1 MTHMY
6 RQIAPM
12 ASAAILILTLTLILI
27 LPGRVAWGQG
37 VDPTGR
43 PVGQIEIEGCEKV
56 AQQLVRNQ
64 IRMQPGEPYDGDIVA
79 QDIVRIEH
87 LGKFSA
93 VKARVRQQ
101 ADGTLVLTYQV
112 QEHALIA
119 DLQVVGN
126 KNISD
131 QKLMERIV
139 LRRGDPI
146 DPFLI
151 DKAVNAIRDE
161 YEQQGYFL
169 TEINADQQLLAADN
183 VLIFRVREGP
193 KVQIKALRIEGNTAF
208 SSKELLA
215 RVRSQA
221 KRPLL
226 FWRKTELNRNQLDLD
241 TATIRNYYRDRGYLD
256 AEVGRRIDLA
266 PNQREAAVT
275 FEVDEGRRYLVAN
288 IRVEGNVLFASEQ
301 IVAAIPLQIG
311 QVFSRSAAAAS
322 RDAVLDLYGQL
333 GFIETTVEIARLFH
347 QTEPRVDLHIV
358 IDEGQPYLV
367 GAVQVRGNRVTK
379 DKVILHDVRG
389 MTPGRRFDRT
399 QVQKT
404 QQRLRE
410 RPQFGRAD
418 VTVLGEPDEQVR
430 DVLIEVEEVNTGSVS
445 IGLGVSSDLGLLGA
459 ITLTQKNFD
468 IVDTP
473 ESFRELVTGQAFR
486 GAGQFFSLELAP
498 GIDNSRYSV
507 AFSEPHIFD
516 TNYSLN
522 TRAFFYERDRD
533 DWTEQ
538 RFGGSVGFGRRFGDV
553 WSAATSLRGEVV
565 DISDI
570 STGAP
575 TDIFAVSGDNLVT
588 AVGLSI
594 ARNTTDSYLFP
605 TEGSRLSMGIEQA
618 GLVSDFDF
626 TMLTLD
632 FNKFWTVEEDFLGR
646 KTVLSLRS
654 NIGHIVA
661 GNAPT
666 FERLY
671 AGGHRNFRGFE
682 YRGVG
687 PRGIT
692 PAGATTDEAVG
703 GDWMFLL
710 GLEYN
715 IPVYKE
721 LIRTVFFVDTGT
733 VDTDLSMSEYRVSVG
748 TGLRFQLP
756 IFGQGGPPVA
766 VDFAV
771 PIVKHEDDETQL
783 ISFDVAVPF

>member
-1 MTHMY
+1 MTYLCKHL
-6 RQIAPM
+6 
-12 ASAAILILTLTLILI
+12 ASIGVTVL
-27 LPGRVAWGQG
+27 VALLVSQPAHGQG
-37 VDPTGR
+37 IDPAGR
-43 PVGQIEIEGCEKV
+43 PVGAVAIEGLDAVPE
-56 AQQLVRNQ
+56 QLVRNQ
-64 IRMQPGEPYDGDIVA
+64 IRMLPGEPYDGEVVA

-101 ADGTLVLTYQV
+101 SDGTLVLTYELS
-112 QEHALIA
+112 EHRLLA
-119 DLQVVGN
+119 DIQVVGN
-126 KNISD
+126 KSISD

-139 LRRGDPI
+139 LRAGDPI
-146 DPFLI
+146 DRFLI
-151 DKAVNAIRDE
+151 DKATAAIRDE

-169 TEINADQQLLAADN
+169 TEIGIDQQLLESDR

-193 KVQIKALRIEGNTAF
+193 KVQIKALRVEGNSAF
-208 SSKELLA
+208 SGKELLA

-221 KRPLL
+221 QKPLL

-241 TATIRNYYRDRGYLD
+241 AATIREYHRDRGYLD
-256 AEVGRRIDLA
+256 AEVSRRIDMA
-266 PNQREAAVT
+266 PNQREAVVT
-275 FEVDEGRRYLVAN
+275 FVVDQGRRYLVAD
-288 IRVEGNVLFASEQ
+288 IRIAGNVIFSDQQ
-301 IVAAIPLQIG
+301 IIAAIPLKVG
-311 QVFSRSAAAAS
+311 QVFSRQAAVKT
-322 RDAVLDLYGQL
+322 RDAVLDLYGKL
-333 GFIETTVEIARLFH
+333 GFIETTVEIGRLFH
-347 QTEPRVDLHIV
+347 ETQPRVDLQIT

-367 GAVQVRGNRVTK
+367 GSVHVRGNSVTK
-379 DKVILHDVRG
+379 DKVILHEVRG

-404 QQRLRE
+404 EQRLRE
-410 RPQFGRAD
+410 SALFGQAH

-486 GAGQFFSLELAP
+486 GAGQYFSLELAP
-498 GIDNSRYSV
+498 GIETSRYSMS
-507 AFSEPHIFD
+507 FGEPHIFD
-516 TNYSLN
+516 TNYSLS
-522 TRAFFYERDRD
+522 TRTFFYQRDRD
-533 DWTEQ
+533 DWTEG
-538 RFGGSVGFGRRFGDV
+538 RYGGTVGLGRRFGDV
-553 WSAATSLRGEVV
+553 WSAGANVRAEVV
-565 DISDI
+565 DITDI
-570 STGAP
+570 DAGAP
-575 TDIFAVSGDNLVT
+575 TDIFAVAGDSLLTT
-588 AVGLSI
+588 AGLTVS
-594 ARNTTDSYLFP
+594 RNTTDSNLFP
-605 TEGSRLSMGIEQA
+605 TRGSRLSLGVEQA
-618 GLVSDFDF
+618 GLLGDYDF
-626 TMLTLD
+626 TTLSLN

-654 NIGHIVA
+654 NVGHIVS
-661 GNAPT
+661 GEAPT

-692 PAGATTDEAVG
+692 PGGATTDEAVG

-721 LIRTVFFVDTGT
+721 LVRTVFFVDTGT
-733 VDTDLSMSEYRVSVG
+733 VDTDLSLSRYRVSVG
-748 TGLRFQLP
+748 AGIRFQLP
-756 IFGQGGPPVA
+756 ILGQAAPPVA
-766 VDFAV
+766 VDLAV
-771 PIVKHEDDETQL
+771 PVLKEEGDQTQL
-783 ISFDVAVPF
+783 ISFDIAVPF